1 MASKQSEPTDMTVA
15 EVAEALGTT
24 PVNVLLFIKRGLL
37 EGRES
42 EHGWLVVPESF
53 ATFRGSEAGQVGRAT
68 CRSACSKAGGCGS
81 CE

>member
-1 MASKQSEPTDMTVA
+1 MASKQSESTDKTVA

-37 EGRES
+37 QGVEAED
-42 EHGWLVVPESF
+42 GWVVGLKSF
-53 ATFRGSEAGQVGRAT
+53 AAFRASEAGRVGRAT
-68 CRSACSKAGGCGS
+68 CRSACSKGGGCGS

>member
-1 MASKQSEPTDMTVA
+1 MASKQPRALDMSIS
-15 EVAEALGTT
+15 EVAQALGTT

-37 EGRES
+37 VGKES
-42 EHGWLVVPESF
+42 ESGWVVAPESF
-53 ATFRGSEAGQVGRAT
+53 AAFRASDAGQVGRAT

>member
-1 MASKQSEPTDMTVA
+1 MASKQSGSTDKTVA

-37 EGRES
+37 QGVETEGGWVVGLES
-42 EHGWLVVPESF
+42 Y
-53 ATFRGSEAGQVGRAT
+53 AAFRASEAGRVGRAT

>member
-1 MASKQSEPTDMTVA
+1 MASKQLQPADMTVT

-37 EGRES
+37 EGREG
-42 EHGWLVVPESF
+42 EDGWVVAPESF
-53 ATFRGSEAGQVGRAT
+53 AAFRASEAGQVGRAT
-68 CRSACSKAGGCGS
+68 CRSACGKAGGCGS